1 LKLTCQKILYI
12 KVNSDTRFCH
22 LYFAFALHKRRYY
35 SIMSIEKIVEF
46 EEPSPKRFKSSDDE
60 ESCCENVCNRQ
71 KQLQNVTPAT
81 KQKFLY
87 CNEELNVIT
96 QVDEFGEPWM
106 VANPFATVL
115 QYTRANYAIA
125 SHVSTVNVK
134 TLEEFQSQE
143 NPAITSSLHPK
154 TKFINR
160 AGLFELI
167 QSSRMP
173 KAQEFKNWVNS
184 DLLPK
189 LCDNGEYNM
198 AKDAPVDVALGMNA
212 VHAVTNNGRE
222 APWLKDMECLK
233 TAIVEKDRKIEDLTV
248 ALQESNQKLVI
259 TTEKLTDANEKLT
272 ETNNKLVTLATALVS
287 ANEGLIKANT
297 MLNDA
302 RVETAQ
308 LANRMADVA
317 QDVIAK
323 PSDPQLLHSLAVC
336 SMGGDQ
342 YAFLRPQKRSLK
354 RSLNRLSVDDSQIL
368 FKSDYVPNSMNV
380 LNKVK
385 ENLPKDKFKA
395 RHNKITLLEDLTKE
409 DLVEAINSS
418 LTQRQVAII
427 ANKANN
433 TKQ

>member
-1 LKLTCQKILYI
+1 
-12 KVNSDTRFCH
+12 
-22 LYFAFALHKRRYY
+22 
-35 SIMSIEKIVEF
+35 MSIEKIVEF
-46 EEPSPKRFKSSDDE
+46 EEPSTKRFKSSDDE

-115 QYTRANYAIA
+115 QYYKPNDAVRK
-125 SHVSTVNVK
+125 HVSEWNVK
-134 TLEEFQSQE
+134 SYEDFRSRRIGSDDSSHWVDE
-143 NPAITSSLHPK
+143 ITSSLHPK

-259 TTEKLTDANEKLT
+259 TTEKLTDANDKLT

>member
-1 LKLTCQKILYI
+1 M
-12 KVNSDTRFCH
+12 NNDTRFCH
-22 LYFAFALHKRRYY
+22 LYFAFALHKRRYHY
-35 SIMSIEKIVEF
+35 SIMSIKKIVDF
-46 EEPSPKRFKSSDDE
+46 KEPSPKRFKSSEDE
-60 ESCCENVCNRQ
+60 ESCCVNVCNRQ
-71 KQLQNVTPAT
+71 KQLQNVTPAA

-212 VHAVTNNGRE
+212 VHAVTNDGRE

-233 TAIVEKDRKIEDLTV
+233 TTIVEKDRKIEDLTV